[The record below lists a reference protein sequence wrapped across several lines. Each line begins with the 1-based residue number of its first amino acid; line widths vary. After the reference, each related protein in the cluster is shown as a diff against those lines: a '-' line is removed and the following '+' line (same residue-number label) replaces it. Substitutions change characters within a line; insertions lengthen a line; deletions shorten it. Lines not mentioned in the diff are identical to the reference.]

1 MLAGF
6 ERFNREIQALLH
18 SMSLQKRKREL
29 FVGDISRLC
38 RVYLTSTFLC
48 VNGLEKGEEVV
59 GDVTRLVGLQPT
71 HQPYLTSKIL
81 PLLF

>member
-29 FVGDISRLC
+29 VVGDIATLAKN
-38 RVYLTSTFLC
+38 TSPRPFF
-48 VNGLEKGEEVV
+48 V
-59 GDVTRLVGLQPT
+59 
-71 HQPYLTSKIL
+71 
-81 PLLF
+81 